1 MGVQFEDCVSENSQG
16 VEVHELSET
25 GEQPKSPDMES
36 RRKALLLRRQNRK
49 VVEPKGDKSPVDPC
63 KYKTKLCRSWV
74 RDGYCSYESV
84 CCFAHGESDIR
95 TVHQNAQVLS
105 SLGYFSELMLLAIE
119 NECKGG
125 ESGAVASALGSV
137 NLKNSSGKTG
147 RRPSKEDLRA
157 AQAEASLLHFART
170 SANSRLRHPAPPA
183 PVVARNATLAPAARF
198 PPPAPLLQ
206 P

>member
-1 MGVQFEDCVSENSQG
+1 M
-16 VEVHELSET
+16 HELSET

-74 RDGYCSYESV
+74 RDGIKHAFFRKFCHFISAGYCSYESV
-84 CCFAHGESDIR
+84 CCFAHGESDVR

-137 NLKNSSGKTG
+137 NLKNSSGVNI
-147 RRPSKEDLRA
+147 
-157 AQAEASLLHFART
+157 LLMK
-170 SANSRLRHPAPPA
+170 
-183 PVVARNATLAPAARF
+183 
-198 PPPAPLLQ
+198 
-206 P
+206 